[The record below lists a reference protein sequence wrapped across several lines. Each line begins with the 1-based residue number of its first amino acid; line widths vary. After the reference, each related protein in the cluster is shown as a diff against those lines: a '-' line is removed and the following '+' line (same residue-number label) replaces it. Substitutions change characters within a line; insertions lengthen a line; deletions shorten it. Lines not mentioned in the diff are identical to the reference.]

1 MRILSNR
8 TPGQLFGNIA
18 QAAEDRRD
26 VLAGLAERDRIA
38 AATQAQDAA
47 DIDARIDEKRLF
59 GLRGEGV
66 DTFGDVIRQRR
77 SNRRK
82 NRSQRNIDQA
92 MSREDR
98 AGIMKRLGEFFRR
111 RQEAKLRRRGGD
123 A

>member
-8 TPGQLFGNIA
+8 TPGQFYGNLA
-18 QAAEDRRD
+18 RAAEGRRD
-26 VLAGLAERDRIA
+26 VLAGMAERDRIA

-47 DIDARIDEKRLF
+47 DIDARIDEERLF

-82 NRSQRNIDQA
+82 NRAERNEEQA
-92 MSREDR
+92 ANRDER
-98 AGIMKRLGEFFRR
+98 ADIMRRLGEFFRR
-111 RQEAKLRRRGGD
+111 RQDARLRRAERR
-123 A
+123 

>member
-8 TPGQLFGNIA
+8 TPGQFYGNLA
-18 QAAEDRRD
+18 RAAEGRRD
-26 VLAGLAERDRIA
+26 VLSGMAERDRIA

-47 DIDARIDEKRLF
+47 DIDARIDEEKLF

-82 NRSQRNIDQA
+82 NRAERNEEQA
-92 MSREDR
+92 ANRDER
-98 AGIMKRLGEFFRR
+98 ADIMRRLGELFRR
-111 RQEAKLRRRGGD
+111 RQEGRLRRAERR
-123 A
+123 

>member
-8 TPGQLFGNIA
+8 TPGQFYGNLA
-18 QAAEDRRD
+18 RASEGRRD
-26 VLAGLAERDRIA
+26 VLSGMAERDRIA

-47 DIDARIDEKRLF
+47 DIDARIDKEKMF

-82 NRSQRNIDQA
+82 NRSERNEEQA
-92 MSREDR
+92 MSRDER
-98 AGIMKRLGEFFRR
+98 ADIMRRLGEFFRR
-111 RQEAKLRRRGGD
+111 RQEAKLRRAERR
-123 A
+123 